1 MIEFHNVDSTGNA
14 DHAGVAFL
22 PVSGAAGTGVGRT
35 FHQRSINRKRIFF
48 HIIAD
53 VIQQP
58 LTFVD
63 KVAAQIIKNIKNRCI
78 GPAER
83 RFAGRND
90 VKSLRSVDGCTAADL
105 RVTVIVI
112 NAVAD
117 RAGKRVFFV
126 LILGMIVFFGFGRY
140 AGPGAV
146 ADHVQ
151 HMSRNRHLV
160 PADGSR
166 SGIGGRLPAAIIV
179 KDLNIGPIAV
189 FAVKNGTAHGQLGI
203 ALGVGLRRNFGYP
216 F

>member
-1 MIEFHNVDSTGNA
+1 MLTA
-14 DHAGVAFL
+14 PATPTT
-22 PVSGAAGTGVGRT
+22 PVSLSCPSPAPPNWCWPNFSPAKYK
-35 FHQRSINRKRIFF
+35 SKADFF

-117 RAGKRVFFV
+117 RAGKRVFLI
-126 LILGMIVFFGFGRY
+126 LILGMIVFFLVLGDTL
-140 AGPGAV
+140 APALLLI
-146 ADHVQ
+146 
-151 HMSRNRHLV
+151 MSN
-160 PADGSR
+160 
-166 SGIGGRLPAAIIV
+166 
-179 KDLNIGPIAV
+179 
-189 FAVKNGTAHGQLGI
+189 T
-203 ALGVGLRRNFGYP
+203 
-216 F
+216 